1 MTFSY
6 RLAQRGPGN
15 GLTPASL
22 RTRPLSRR
30 LKRND
35 PALHAMTD
43 FLRDPPL
50 TVAETIHVEDAVDQ
64 MFRLGVRSFLVVRD
78 GQVIGLMTAWQAA
91 RSPRHHVAVTEVMT
105 PTDDAPA
112 IDWSTLGQSQVE
124 DLLEIFDGSGVEHL
138 VVMESHS
145 ATLNS
150 VRGLVYRERLRRLTS
165 PWALQQPL
173 M

>member
-1 MTFSY
+1 MT
-6 RLAQRGPGN
+6 
-15 GLTPASL
+15 
-22 RTRPLSRR
+22 RR
-30 LKRND
+30 LKRTD
-35 PALHAMTD
+35 PAIHAMTD

-50 TVAETIHVEDAVDQ
+50 VVPPTLRVEDAIDQ

-78 GQVIGLMTAWQAA
+78 RRVIGLMTAQQASRTRA
-91 RSPRHHVAVTEVMT
+91 SRQRVTDVMT

-112 IDWSTLGQSQVE
+112 IDWGTLGESHVE

-138 VVMESHS
+138 VVIESHS

-165 PWALQQPL
+165 PWALQHAL

>member
-1 MTFSY
+1 MNLSY
-6 RLAQRGPGN
+6 LLAQGGSVRR
-15 GLTPASL
+15 AQL
-22 RTRPLSRR
+22 RTRPFMRQ

-35 PALHAMTD
+35 PASSAMTD
-43 FLRDPPL
+43 FLTDPPL
-50 TVAETIHVEDAVDQ
+50 IVAESVRVEDAIDQ

-78 GQVIGLMTAWQAA
+78 RHVIGLMTARQAGLL
-91 RSPRHHVAVTEVMT
+91 STHHRYVTEVMT

-112 IDWSTLGQSQVE
+112 IDWGTLGQSQVE
-124 DLLEIFDGSGVEHL
+124 DLLEIFDGSGVDHL
-138 VVMESHS
+138 VVIESHS

-165 PWALQQPL
+165 SRALQQAL

>member
-1 MTFSY
+1 MTLSY
-6 RLAQRGPGN
+6 LLAQSSSVPRMPRA
-15 GLTPASL
+15 PL
-22 RTRPLSRR
+22 RTRPFNRH

-35 PALHAMTD
+35 PAASAMTD
-43 FLRDPPL
+43 FLREPPL
-50 TVAETIHVEDAVDQ
+50 TVAESVRVEEAIDQ

-78 GQVIGLMTAWQAA
+78 RHVIGLMTARQAA
-91 RSPRHHVAVTEVMT
+91 RSSMHHRYVTDVMT

-112 IDWSTLGQSQVE
+112 IDWDTLGASQVE
-124 DLLEIFDGSGVEHL
+124 DLLEIFDGSGVDHL
-138 VVMESHS
+138 VVIESHS

-165 PWALQQPL
+165 PRALHEAL